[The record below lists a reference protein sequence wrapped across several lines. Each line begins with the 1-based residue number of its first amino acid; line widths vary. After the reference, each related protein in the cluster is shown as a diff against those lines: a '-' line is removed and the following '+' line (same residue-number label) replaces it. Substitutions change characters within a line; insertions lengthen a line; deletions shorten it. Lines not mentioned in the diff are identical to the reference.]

1 MYQRTFL
8 SRAFFMSV
16 NLEYFFK
23 NYIDMVGKMVYN
35 IKHINHIGLVGIRME
50 VLAMKISTKGR
61 YGLRALVDMAA
72 NTNGEPVSLT
82 QTAGRQNLSLNYLEQ
97 VFGTLRKAGIVASV
111 KGAGGGYMLAKDAS
125 EITVKEILEALEGE
139 FSIVNRITDE
149 CEDEVEAA
157 IRELV
162 WDEIDRRVNELFQE
176 CTLGRLVDDYRE
188 KQGQF
193 VPMYYL

>member
-1 MYQRTFL
+1 M
-8 SRAFFMSV
+8 
-16 NLEYFFK
+16 
-23 NYIDMVGKMVYN
+23 YN
-35 IKHINHIGLVGIRME
+35 IKHIILINLVGIETE

-72 NTNGEPVSLT
+72 NSNGQPVSLT
-82 QTAGRQNLSLNYLEQ
+82 QTASRQNLSLNYLEQ

-111 KGAGGGYMLAKDAS
+111 KGAGGGYMLAKDIS
-125 EITVKEILEALEGE
+125 EITVKEILEALEGQ
-139 FSIVNRITDE
+139 FSIVNKIPDE

-176 CTLGRLVDDYRE
+176 RTLGRLVEEYRE
-188 KQGQF
+188 KQEQA